1 MRKTLSIIFLVL
13 IVSAC
18 KNESKTKIAEA
29 PEEVKFDQ
37 ELADELASMAEVDQ
51 VAANIPQ
58 GKY

>member
-18 KNESKTKIAEA
+18 KNESKTEIAED